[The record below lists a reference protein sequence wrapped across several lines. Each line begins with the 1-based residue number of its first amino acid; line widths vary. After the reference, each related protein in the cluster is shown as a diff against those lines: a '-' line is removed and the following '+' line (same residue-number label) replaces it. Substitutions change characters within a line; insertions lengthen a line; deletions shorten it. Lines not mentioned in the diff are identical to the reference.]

1 MTFPWKALCV
11 LVLLSTC
18 SSLCATTWYV
28 RRDGGTRY
36 STRMLSGQC
45 DGRADKPYPGT
56 GTNRA
61 CAFNDVRLLWQDGSY
76 TTTSDAS
83 SFPAYGWIGAGGD
96 IYLIRGSLRD
106 GVSYRV
112 GWNSASGAL
121 DNASKM
127 YWGIQGDPYASGAPP
142 PPSGS
147 EGAPTRILGENFAAC
162 HDASAKT
169 QLHGGYGVAAVF
181 NMRGS
186 SHVEIACIDVTDF
199 SACGTSGQRNGCNRE
214 VGKLSDY
221 ASNGVAWSNASTH
234 DVLADVHIHG
244 MAAAGM
250 VGPTGDGT
258 VFRDLDLLGNAAAG
272 WNADAGDG
280 KTGSGSLLVQHFQ
293 IGWNGCAEEYPVT
306 HPAPYQDCTDDN
318 ASGYGDGF
326 GTATVDSSP
335 GWQVRFD
342 QGSVYNNTQDGLDAL
357 HLTGAG
363 SSMTVTHTLAYGNM
377 GQQLKVGGSSGTM
390 TDNVIYTN
398 CNALRQ
404 KIPGTP
410 EGFNAHLSDFCRAAD
425 AGIKI
430 TVNDGSTTVFERNIV
445 YSASATALEVDVNA
459 VCAAET
465 CLIRQQNNVFVGF
478 RNNAANGYP
487 SGGTG
492 DYSNPIYAQDAT
504 KAYRNAGS
512 RFDHNTTFHAKK
524 NWPCP
529 ARDLHETHAV
539 CEDPHL
545 VDETWHL
552 FGFGDT
558 KPTGVVSPSGTDK
571 EQKQRAPAKPLAY
584 RYLGGAVLV
593 SLAARGFVLLRK
605 RLNA

>member
-1 MTFPWKALCV
+1 MSA
-11 LVLLSTC
+11 
-18 SSLCATTWYV
+18 
-28 RRDGGTRY
+28 
-36 STRMLSGQC
+36 GQC
-45 DGRADKPYPGT
+45 DGRSDKPYPGT
-56 GTNRA
+56 GTNRP
-61 CAFNDVRLLWQDGSY
+61 CAFNDVRFLWQDGSY
-76 TTTSDAS
+76 TTTSDTSA
-83 SFPAYGWIGAGGD
+83 FPGYGWIGTGGD
-96 IYLIRGSLRD
+96 TYLIRGSLRD

-112 GWNSASGAL
+112 GWNGASGAL
-121 DNASKM
+121 DGTTKM

-147 EGAPTRILGENFAAC
+147 EAAPTKILGENFASC
-162 HDASAKT
+162 HEASART
-169 QLHGGYGVAAVF
+169 QLHGGYGVAAVL

-186 SHVEIACIDVTDF
+186 SHVQIACIDVTDF
-199 SACGTSGQRNGCNRE
+199 SSCGTAGQRNGCNRE

-221 ASNGVAWSNASTH
+221 ASNGIAWSNGSAH
-234 DVLADVHIHG
+234 DSLADVRIHG

-250 VGPTGDGT
+250 VGPTGDAT
-258 VFRDLDLLGNAAAG
+258 VFRNLDLLGNAAAG

-280 KTGSGSLLVQHFQ
+280 KTGSGSLLVQSFQ

-306 HPAPYQDCTDDN
+306 HAAPYQDCTDDN

-326 GTATVDSSP
+326 GTATVDSHP
-335 GWQVRFD
+335 GWQVHFD
-342 QGSVYNNTQDGLDAL
+342 QGSVFNNTQDGLDAL
-357 HLTGAG
+357 HVTGAG

-377 GQQLKVGGSSGTM
+377 GQQLKVGGNSGTM

-430 TVNDGSTTVFERNIV
+430 TVNDGSTTTFERNTI

-459 VCAAET
+459 ACVTAT
-465 CLIRQQNNVFVGF
+465 CLIRQQDNVFVGF
-478 RNNAANGYP
+478 RNDAASGYP

-492 DYSNPIYAQDAT
+492 DYSNPVYAQDAT
-504 KAYRNAGS
+504 KAYGNAGS
-512 RFDHNTTFHAKK
+512 RFDHNTTYHAKK

-529 ARDLHETHAV
+529 AKDLHETHAV
-539 CEDPHL
+539 CDDPHL
-545 VDETWHL
+545 MDETWHL

-558 KPTGVVSPSGTDK
+558 KPSEVPIPDSANQEK
-571 EQKQRAPAKPLAY
+571 KQPAPPKPLAY
-584 RYLGGAVLV
+584 RYLGGAVV
-593 SLAARGFVLLRK
+593 VALAARGVLVLRRK
-605 RLNA
+605 ISA